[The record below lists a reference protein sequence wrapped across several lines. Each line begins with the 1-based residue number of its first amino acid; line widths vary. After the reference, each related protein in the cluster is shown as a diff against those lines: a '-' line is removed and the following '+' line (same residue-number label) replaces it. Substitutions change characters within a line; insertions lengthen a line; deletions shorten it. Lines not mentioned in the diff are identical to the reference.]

1 MESLYGSFTQTD
13 YENLMSEYHSLM
25 YEQIEKGVDHSER
38 LAKLHKILWEDEDM
52 CFEDL
57 AKFNKRETM
66 IILAQSKETDGHA
79 LYSNSFFVGMTKQ
92 EYYLYVKPIF
102 DKFTDRHHSRANN
115 VRASKAN
122 GRPINP
128 TYLGRKISR
137 EEIVHRQ
144 FDSGNGTR
152 YYQSNN
158 KRTTECI
165 RG

>member
-1 MESLYGSFTQTD
+1 MISRLRTTED
-13 YENLMSEYHSLM
+13 IENKLLDLDKKLRLSSKASIM
-25 YEQIEKGVDHSER
+25 R
-38 LAKLHKILWEDEDM
+38 LAIACSLRMSGDPRDKGDRRMHYDIRNQNGLDYQRQTIFGQMEGYYRALMVEFAQNDLQDDE
-52 CFEDL
+52 
-57 AKFNKRETM
+57 
-66 IILAQSKETDGHA
+66 
-79 LYSNSFFVGMTKQ
+79 FFPELT
-92 EYYLYVKPIF
+92 YY
-102 DKFTDRHHSRANN
+102 HSRANN
-115 VRASKAN
+115 GRASKAN